1 MTSMPIELYTDGS
14 SLGNPGPSG
23 LGYIIRHWVTPSE
36 NEMPI
41 AKEIEG
47 NQGFRLSTNN
57 RMEIMAGLYGLK
69 AVIEKI
75 EQGVFDSRIISL
87 TSDSSYFCD
96 AINKRW
102 LDKWSQNN
110 WMTSGFKGSAPQAVK
125 NKDLWEQV
133 IAVTTKIQSLGIVLT
148 VTHILGHNG
157 HEFNEKADKLAV
169 AASNNAGAYIVDEIY
184 ERDQQNRKT
193 QFGNNNGGG
202 YKKPWQG
209 NQTYR

>member
-1 MTSMPIELYTDGS
+1 MNMPIELYTDGS

-23 LGYIIRHWVTPSE
+23 LGYVIRHWETAGE
-36 NEMPI
+36 NEMPV

-47 NQGFRLSTNN
+47 SQGFRLSTNN
-57 RMEIMAGLYGLK
+57 RMEISAGLYGLK
-69 AVIEKI
+69 AVMKNLED
-75 EQGVFDSRIISL
+75 GAFDSRIISL
-87 TSDSSYFCD
+87 TSDSTYFCD

-110 WMTSGFKGSAPQAVK
+110 WMTSGFRGSQPQPVK

-133 IAVTTKIQSLGIVLT
+133 IGIISKLQSMGVTLS

-157 HEFNEKADKLAV
+157 HEFNERADKLAV
-169 AASNNAGAYIVDEIY
+169 AASNNAAGYIVDEVY
-184 ERDQQNRKT
+184 EKDQQNRKT
-193 QFGNNNGGG
+193 QFGNNNNGGG
-202 YKKPWQG
+202 FKKPWQG